1 MFAEKFTFGKNI
13 LGKQYPQSCLTDVRP
28 LPSYRLCTATQ
39 ILKSAT
45 YKRYNVMTCDN
56 ITPENVKLKIHKPV
70 FVPVVLYWSE
80 TLSHALSE
88 EHRRKVFEN

>member
-1 MFAEKFTFGKNI
+1 
-13 LGKQYPQSCLTDVRP
+13 
-28 LPSYRLCTATQ
+28 
-39 ILKSAT
+39 
-45 YKRYNVMTCDN
+45 MTCDN

-88 EHRRKVFEN
+88 EHRRKVFENRVPGRLTSSYLHFRERK

>member
-1 MFAEKFTFGKNI
+1 
-13 LGKQYPQSCLTDVRP
+13 
-28 LPSYRLCTATQ
+28 
-39 ILKSAT
+39 
-45 YKRYNVMTCDN
+45 MTCDN